1 MNVTFRGSQELASHV
16 SQVSVSPINSTVTQR
31 RMAYSLHFLF
41 KVSRRRNVGSN
52 GLCRSYFCAA
62 AAAGSWKLL
71 EFGRTVLWCD
81 NFTTGWYRFVPA
93 FGVLCCTEV
102 LWFLT
107 LITQPATLTHSN
119 LHSHYHRFE
128 MKLSG
133 SCVS

>member
-1 MNVTFRGSQELASHV
+1 MNATFRGSQELASHV

-52 GLCRSYFCAA
+52 GLCRSYF

-71 EFGRTVLWCD
+71 EVGRTVLWCD
-81 NFTTGWYRFVPA
+81 SFTTGWYRFVPA
-93 FGVLCCTEV
+93 WCCTEV
-102 LWFLT
+102 LWFHFYLT
-107 LITQPATLTHSN
+107 LITQPATSTHSN